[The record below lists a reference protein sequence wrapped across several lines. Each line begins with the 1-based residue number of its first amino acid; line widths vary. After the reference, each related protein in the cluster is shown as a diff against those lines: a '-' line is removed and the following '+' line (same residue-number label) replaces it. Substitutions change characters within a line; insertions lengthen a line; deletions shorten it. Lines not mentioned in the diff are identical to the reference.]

1 MIRDLVLY
9 IKSERIAQNLTMGEL
24 ALKSSVSQKH
34 ISNIENG
41 KVMPTIETL
50 EKLAKALGFDIAVQ
64 VKVRRPSNKKGG

>member
-9 IKSERIAQNLTMGEL
+9 IKQERIAQNLTLSEL

-41 KVMPTIETL
+41 NVIPTLETL
-50 EKLAKALGFDIAVQ
+50 EKLAKALGFDIALQ
-64 VKVRRPSNKKGG
+64 VKVRRP

>member
-9 IKSERIAQNLTMGEL
+9 MKQERMAQNLTLSEL

-41 KVMPTIETL
+41 NVIPTLETL
-50 EKLAKALGFDIAVQ
+50 EKLAKALGFDIALQ
-64 VKVRRPSNKKGG
+64 VKVRRP